1 MSSASKDQTAGDLNL
16 PSLTLSRVKSLFQTN
31 LTPAG
36 IFWHLY
42 ALFLTIVAAGIWK
55 YFR

>member
-1 MSSASKDQTAGDLNL
+1 MSSASKDQAAGDLHL
-16 PSLTLSRVKSLFQTN
+16 PSFPLSRVKSLFQTN

-42 ALFLTIVAAGIWK
+42 ALFLAIVAAGIWK

>member
-1 MSSASKDQTAGDLNL
+1 MSSASEKQTAGDLSL
-16 PSLTLSRVKSLFQTN
+16 PLFTLPRVKRLFQTN

-36 IFWHLY
+36 FFWHLY
-42 ALFLTIVAAGIWK
+42 ALFLVIVAAGIWK

>member
-1 MSSASKDQTAGDLNL
+1 MSSASEDQTASDLSL
-16 PSLTLSRVKSLFQTN
+16 PSFTLSRVKSLFQTN

-36 IFWHLY
+36 VFWHLY
-42 ALFLTIVAAGIWK
+42 ALFLVLVAAGIWK